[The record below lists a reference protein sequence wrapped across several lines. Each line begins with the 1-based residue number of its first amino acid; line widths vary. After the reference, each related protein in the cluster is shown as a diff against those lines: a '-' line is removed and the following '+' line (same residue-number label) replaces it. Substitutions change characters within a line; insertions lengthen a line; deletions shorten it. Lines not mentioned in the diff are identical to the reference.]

1 MVAITRR
8 QGVAAFLKTGY
19 CSQTLFRTI
28 DRAYGA
34 PLNDEERASV
44 PLAGGI
50 MGQGH
55 QCGMVWGS
63 ALAAGA
69 QAYRLFGSG
78 PRAQIRAIAAAQR
91 IVESFRT
98 QNGTIECREIA
109 GIDLL
114 SASMIQAA
122 GYILRGGPL
131 RCFHMAARYPAVGLG
146 EIEAAMSDGAP
157 EDGTAVCDGAA
168 VRDRATVWD
177 GAAADAPV
185 GCAALLATKLGVS
198 GMHTVMAAG
207 LAGGI
212 GLSGSACGALG
223 AAIWLAGL
231 RSLAEGAE
239 KVPYKPESGQAL
251 LERFRECTG
260 GEVKCSKIVGRTFDG
275 VADHAAFIRA
285 GGCAGFID
293 MLAVGGLDGAATA
306 GPEARGEER

>member
-8 QGVAAFLKTGY
+8 EGAAAFLRTGY

-28 DRAYGA
+28 DRAYGV

-50 MGQGH
+50 MGQGY

-63 ALAAGA
+63 TLAAGA
-69 QAYRLFGSG
+69 QAYRLYGSG

-98 QNGTIECREIA
+98 QNGSIECREIV

-114 SASMIQAA
+114 SASTIQAA

-131 RCFHMAARYPAVGLG
+131 RCFRMAARYPAVGLS
-146 EIEAAMSDGAP
+146 EIEAAMSEEGSEAGA
-157 EDGTAVCDGAA
+157 AVCDGAA
-168 VRDRATVWD
+168 AFD
-177 GAAADAPV
+177 GAAADVPV
-185 GCAALLATKLGVS
+185 GGAALLATKLGAS
-198 GMHTVMAAG
+198 DLHTVVASG

-223 AAIWLAGL
+223 AAIWLAGV

-251 LERFRECTG
+251 LERFLECTG
-260 GEVKCSKIVGRTFDG
+260 GEVKCSKIVGRMFDG

-285 GGCAGFID
+285 GGCAGVID
-293 MLAVGGLDGAATA
+293 TLAECDSGGAASPKPA
-306 GPEARGEER
+306 VRGEER

>member
-1 MVAITRR
+1 MVAITRT
-8 QGVAAFLKTGY
+8 QGVVAFLKTGY

-50 MGQGH
+50 MGRGH

-63 ALAAGA
+63 TLAAGA

-78 PRAQIRAIAAAQR
+78 RKAQAKAIAAAQR

-114 SASMIQAA
+114 SASTLQAA

-131 RCFHMAARYPAVGLG
+131 RCFRMAARYPPVGFG
-146 EIEAAMSDGAP
+146 AIEAAMSDGAS
-157 EDGTAVCDGAA
+157 EAGMAVCDGAA
-168 VRDRATVWD
+168 
-177 GAAADAPV
+177 DASV
-185 GCAALLATKLGVS
+185 GCAALFATKLGAS
-198 GMHTVMAAG
+198 DLHTVVAAG

-231 RSLAEGAE
+231 KSLEKGAE

-251 LERFRECTG
+251 LERFLECTG
-260 GEVKCSKIVGRTFDG
+260 GEIKCSRIVGRTFEG
-275 VADHAAFIRA
+275 IADHAAFVSE
-285 GGCAGFID
+285 GGCAEIID
-293 MLAVGGLDGAATA
+293 TLAVGGLGGAASA
-306 GPEARGEER
+306 RPAARGEKR